1 MGWKNGAGGRQV
13 EDQIMF
19 GFITRQASSVGAQ
32 PRQQV
37 PADTFREPSR
47 SSGGARRA
55 VGVALMAIGQRV
67 AGEMPAPPV
76 VRAESDCG

>member
-1 MGWKNGAGGRQV
+1 LGWKNKGGGREV

-19 GFITRQASSVGAQ
+19 GFIIRQASSVSAQ
-32 PRQQV
+32 PRPQV
-37 PADTFREPSR
+37 PVDAFREVTRSR
-47 SSGGARRA
+47 AGARRA
-55 VGVALMAIGQRV
+55 VGVALVTIGQRV